1 MFPIVLIACTVFL
14 LGSSLKSL
22 IQGDRPKQAYL
33 PIENALLLITVYAT
47 VLTGFGMIYI
57 LLEINGFTVLSEA
70 GSQIEG
76 TFLQLLETGM
86 YFSAVTLFS
95 VGYGDITP
103 VGTGRAIAVIEAMIG
118 YIMPAAFLVRT
129 VFDNDK
135 YENQKQERQE

>member
-1 MFPIVLIACTVFL
+1 MFPIIMIACTIFL

-22 IQGDRPKQAYL
+22 VQGNRPKRAYL
-33 PIENALLLITVYAT
+33 PVENALLLLAVYAT
-47 VLTGFGMIYI
+47 VLTGFGLIYI
-57 LLEINGFTVLSEA
+57 ILEIKDFTVLTEA
-70 GSQIEG
+70 GAEIEG
-76 TFLQLLETGM
+76 GFLQLLETGM

-129 VFDNDK
+129 VFDHDK
-135 YENQKQERQE
+135 HEKQKQEHHE